1 VFLAKVDMVLLV
13 TDGVIGDGGVSIYGK
28 FSGELAEGV
37 GCPLGQCILIVFGV
51 ILKREFGYTFGGGG
65 CFF

>member
-13 TDGVIGDGGVSIYGK
+13 TDGVIGD
-28 FSGELAEGV
+28 

-51 ILKREFGYTFGGGG
+51 ILKREFGYTFVVGGG